1 MRKAIFMMV
10 DLIILVKQ
18 IIQMKRH
25 DFIRKYLQIQ
35 NKDVSDILIYI
46 FKDYK
51 D

>member
-1 MRKAIFMMV
+1 MMV

-18 IIQMKRH
+18 ITQMKRH
-25 DFIRKYLQIQ
+25 DFIIKHLQIQ

>member
-1 MRKAIFMMV
+1 MKKAIFMMV

-18 IIQMKRH
+18 ITQMKRH
-25 DFIRKYLQIQ
+25 DFIRKYLQIP
-35 NKDVSDILIYI
+35 NKEVSDIPIYI